1 MGILVAYDITDQT
14 SFNNIDRW
22 MGNIKEHADKDVDI
36 GIVGNKCD
44 LEDKRRISKEQ
55 GKQKTDEVRL
65 RSHFPPGTPF
75 CAYYAAWNLRERR
88 EG

>member
-1 MGILVAYDITDQT
+1 MHRGAMGILVAYDITDQN

-22 MGNIKEHADKDVDI
+22 MNNIKEHADKDVDI

-55 GKQKTDEVRL
+55 GQKKTEEV
-65 RSHFPPGTPF
+65 S
-75 CAYYAAWNLRERR
+75 
-88 EG
+88 